1 MERLNLSSRARLFF
15 HLSATVHLAYA
26 IYFDLRYAQLP
37 QVAVTLRL
45 EPPIGG
51 KFKYMTFLCGLLQL
65 GYYTLALTF
74 DLLRLRSL
82 RKLRDY
88 IFATLAVPLALTVG
102 LTFWTLFAIDR
113 ESIYPVL
120 LDLVYPNWL
129 NHTMHTFVVIYAFV
143 ELGITR
149 HQYPKRSR
157 GFTGLGAFMVG
168 YLVWIHIVWF
178 RTGIWVYPFL
188 GGIAWQ
194 LRVIFFVLIMVLGF
208 VYYLFGE
215 RVNNIL
221 WQRST
226 GAHRWIGNDSH

>member
-1 MERLNLSSRARLFF
+1 MERLNLWSRARLLF
-15 HLSATVHLAYA
+15 HLLATVHLGYA
-26 IYFDLRYAQLP
+26 IYFDWRYAQLP

-51 KFKYMTFLCGLLQL
+51 KFKYMTFLGGLLQL
-65 GYYTLALTF
+65 GYYALALTF

-88 IFATLAVPLALTVG
+88 IFASFAIPLSLTVG

-129 NHTMHTFVVIYAFV
+129 NHTMHTFVVIYAIV

-149 HQYPKRSR
+149 HRYPERRR
-157 GFTGLGAFMVG
+157 GLTGLGAFMVG

-194 LRVIFFVLIMVLGF
+194 LRVLFFVLIMVLGF
-208 VYYLFGE
+208 VYYLLGE
-215 RVNNIL
+215 RVNL
-221 WQRST
+221 VLC
-226 GAHRWIGNDSH
+226 HRNAGPHR